1 MPLPQLASFA
11 GNFCTR
17 RKATSDARQ
26 RVILRSLAHGRR
38 NPARSALPAKRMKC
52 RCRNWPASP
61 ATSALAG
68 RRPPTLASE
77 SSCARSRTVA
87 GIRLVRRSRR
97 SEGNAAAATGQLR
110 RQLLHS
116 PEGDLRRSPASHL
129 ALARARSPESG
140 SFGAPGEAK
149 EMPLP
154 QLASFAGNFCT
165 RRKATSDA
173 RQRVILRSLAHG
185 RRNPARSA
193 LPAKRRKCRCRN
205 WPCDLYLPANGS
217 GVKVYFVDRYS

>member
-17 RKATSDARQ
+17 RKATSDAHE

-38 NPARSALPAKRMKC
+38 NPARSALPA
-52 RCRNWPASP
+52 RNASNSF
-61 ATSALAG
+61 AGNIAG
-68 RRPPTLASE
+68 RRLPLTAKS
-77 SSCARSRTVA
+77 
-87 GIRLVRRSRR
+87 
-97 SEGNAAAATGQLR
+97 AAATLAGNFC
-110 RQLLHS
+110 HS
-116 PEGDLRRSPASHL
+116 PEGDLRRSRASHL

-140 SFGAPGEAK
+140 SFGAPGETK

-173 RQRVILRSLAHG
+173 RAAS
-185 RRNPARSA
+185 
-193 LPAKRRKCRCRN
+193 CR
-205 WPCDLYLPANGS
+205 CDLYLPANGS